1 MTVEKV
7 TMSIAHMVIIFL
19 SNSNTDAVV
28 MATQESKTEV
38 DLETQ
43 PGTNHLAHFAVF
55 MALKDTLVAS
65 FTLSFHSHVF
75 DVFPVGKRYTG
86 VQFENRMVES
96 NCAQPTRSIRP
107 IEDRKH
113 RRRTR

>member
-1 MTVEKV
+1 MT
-7 TMSIAHMVIIFL
+7 IAHMVIIFL
-19 SNSNTDAVV
+19 SDSDTIAGV
-28 MATQESKTEV
+28 MATPEGKTEGA
-38 DLETQ
+38 LKTQ
-43 PGTNHLAHFAVF
+43 FGRNHLVHFAFF